1 MWWLRCEDRDNR
13 GENGTGLSA
22 GYRIEYLKYLFLRIP
37 NMGRKIYLFSSL
49 YLVSFIMILYL
60 IFIFNIQISKTIEL
74 NFGWVNNPHDA
85 WLHPFVVAE
94 SMMHGSIIFS
104 NLLCGRGRGHVIF
117 TASWGTFHM
126 HVTKVARCC
135 QSVSNGYI
143 QENQVQAA
151 RAWITFL
158 DNNRLVARYLFVPRD
173 YPNNSLFVPLVTGG
187 NTSKLRA
194 LRPIRVSLYFCE
206 PSC

>member
-1 MWWLRCEDRDNR
+1 MYANYICHVPHHYSLN
-13 GENGTGLSA
+13 NVF
-22 GYRIEYLKYLFLRIP
+22 FLQ
-37 NMGRKIYLFSSL
+37 YLFSSL
-49 YLVSFIMILYL
+49 YLVSFIIILYL
-60 IFIFNIQISKTIEL
+60 IFIINIQILKMIEI
-74 NFGWVNNPHDA
+74 NFSWMNNPHDA

-94 SMMHGSIIFS
+94 SMMDGSIIFS
-104 NLLCGRGRGHVIF
+104 NLLCGRGRGRGRGHVIV

-143 QENQVQAA
+143 QENQVHAA

-187 NTSKLRA
+187 KYKQATRA
-194 LRPIRVSLYFCE
+194 LSHMGVSLYFCE
-206 PSC
+206 PSSHKKD